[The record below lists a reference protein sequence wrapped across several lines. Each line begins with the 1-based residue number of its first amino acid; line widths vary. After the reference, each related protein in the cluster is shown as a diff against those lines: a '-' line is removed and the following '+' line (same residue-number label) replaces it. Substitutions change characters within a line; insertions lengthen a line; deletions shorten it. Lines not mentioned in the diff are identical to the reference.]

1 MADKVKMSL
10 DRYEGLKQRIA
21 DLEAEVE
28 RKDEEYR
35 VLESKC
41 QWFEEVFDMLNIP
54 VDVIEQIGP
63 NDISV
68 EKYHD
73 RMSMRDS
80 IVIKIENIPSKYLY
94 DVF

>member
-1 MADKVKMSL
+1 MIDKVKMSL
-10 DRYEGLKQRIA
+10 ERYEGLKQRIA
-21 DLEAEVE
+21 DLEAEIK

-41 QWFEEVFDMLNIP
+41 QWFEEVFDILDIP

-68 EKYHD
+68 GKT
-73 RMSMRDS
+73 S
-80 IVIKIENIPSKYLY
+80 
-94 DVF
+94 